1 MKGCFDCLRPNHQN
15 SRTPISIGPSPSIS
29 VISGNKRQLTQ
40 EQLAARAEISAKYV
54 SLIESSSFTNPPT
67 LEVLFDLAASLEVE
81 PFQLFKPL

>member
-1 MKGCFDCLRPNHQN
+1 MDEYQRFFGANIRKLRKLH
-15 SRTPISIGPSPSIS
+15 G
-29 VISGNKRQLTQ
+29 LTQ

>member
-1 MKGCFDCLRPNHQN
+1 MFRLSQAKSPKQQN
-15 SRTPISIGPSPSIS
+15 SDFYRTLSL
-29 VISGNKRQLTQ
+29 NLRYFRHKRQLTQ